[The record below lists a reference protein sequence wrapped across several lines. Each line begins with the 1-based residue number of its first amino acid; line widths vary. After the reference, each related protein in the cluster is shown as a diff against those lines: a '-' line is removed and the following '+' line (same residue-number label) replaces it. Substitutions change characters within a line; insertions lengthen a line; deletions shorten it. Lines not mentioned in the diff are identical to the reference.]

1 VKKIGLFILVLLLVF
16 SYDFTGLKKQNKTM
30 IEQNERMITL
40 LEEIKNKNN
49 EKP

>member
-1 VKKIGLFILVLLLVF
+1 MQLFILVLLLVF
-16 SYDFTGLKKQNKTM
+16 SYDFTRLKIQNKTM

>member
-1 VKKIGLFILVLLLVF
+1 MKKIGLFILVLLLVF

-30 IEQNERMITL
+30 IEQNERMIIL
-40 LEEIKNKNN
+40 LKNKNN